1 MIESIKL
8 RLLSKN
14 NVAQRQRRVMYLM
27 QFLKT
32 REKILH
38 TKNANL

>member
-8 RLLSKN
+8 RLLSKK
-14 NVAQRQRRVMYLM
+14 NVAQRQRGAMYLM

-32 REKILH
+32 REKTLQ
-38 TKNANL
+38 TKKANL